1 MPMMENRTQQKVFSY
16 MEKHHM
22 IQPGDHLILGVSGG
36 ADSVCLLFLLL
47 EYRKRM
53 PVGLTVV
60 HVNHGI
66 RGEAADE
73 DAAFVRRLCE
83 ENDVPFRLV
92 SVDVPAFAAREKCS
106 EEDAGRRLRYRAF
119 RETMEELGGNKIA
132 VAHNAQDRAETMLL
146 HLFRGSGLKGLCGI
160 EPIRGSIIRPLL
172 CLERDE
178 IEDYLKDCGICWQN
192 DHTNEED
199 EYTRNRIRHH
209 ILPLAESEA
218 STRVV
223 SHMCQTAD
231 ILSETE
237 DYLRQQTDAA
247 LRGCVTR
254 RKERLEISA
263 DDFLKYHPALRKRIL
278 LRILEEIS
286 PTGKDISAL
295 HVGDALALLEKEGN
309 RSIDLPYDICVRRE
323 YGLVFIYR
331 KGKME
336 QRELPELDY
345 SEIFLING
353 EEVPKNKYTK
363 WFDYAKMKES
373 PTLRFRQTGDYLTL
387 SDGKGGIIH
396 KSLKDYMVTEKI
408 PRELRDRIPVLAEG
422 SHVIWLIGYRISEY
436 YKVDS
441 NTKHVLQVRL
451 ITH

>member
-209 ILPLAESEA
+209 IRPLA
-218 STRVV
+218 VV

-278 LRILEEIS
+278 LRLLEEIS

-295 HVGDALALLEKEGN
+295 HVGDALALLEQEGN

-408 PRELRDRIPVLAEG
+408 SRELRDRIPVLAEG